1 MTRASGAQAHDDAQ
15 AESGP
20 GVIAIEAR
28 PPAPPALHAR
38 RRFATRFCIGGAWEA
53 RFCVG
58 GAEMRHHAAPLSCTH
73 KVVAA
78 VLAAALCCAG
88 CWRLICLCS
97 WSSPPPHPRP
107 PARPPARPPV
117 PAPRRFPARA
127 AARFQAAPPPRRQE
141 NRAGKRGQ
149 HGAAPFRLRRGPCR
163 QAATLRG
170 LRGPAAAGR
179 PLRGPTARPGSST
192 RAYRRRAH
200 IARPQDAHLPPPEA
214 YYPGPPP
221 PS

>member
-1 MTRASGAQAHDDAQ
+1 
-15 AESGP
+15 
-20 GVIAIEAR
+20 
-28 PPAPPALHAR
+28 
-38 RRFATRFCIGGAWEA
+38 
-53 RFCVG
+53 
-58 GAEMRHHAAPLSCTH
+58 MRHHAAPPSCTH
-73 KVVAA
+73 TRLSRPCSPWPSAA
-78 VLAAALCCAG
+78 RGAGASSASAAGLPRRHILARRHIPARRPAG
-88 CWRLICLCS
+88 
-97 WSSPPPHPRP
+97 P
-107 PARPPARPPV
+107 PARRLV

-127 AARFQAAPPPRRQE
+127 AARLQAAPPRRRQE
-141 NRAGKRGQ
+141 NRAGQRAPPRRRQENRAGQRGQ